1 MTIQINF
8 VKNKESCGI
17 PYRCLIPLES
27 QNLLIA
33 GRMMSTDTVVHN
45 STKNTACCRLQA
57 RQQEAAALC
66 AQYSV
71 TPADLDVVDLQ
82 KVLKKSWSMF

>member
-1 MTIQINF
+1 LSTILQEILHL
-8 VKNKESCGI
+8 VW
-17 PYRCLIPLES
+17 
-27 QNLLIA
+27 
-33 GRMMSTDTVVHN
+33 
-45 STKNTACCRLQA
+45 LQA

-82 KVLKKSWSMF
+82 KVLKKSWSIF